1 MVLPRFTSPFRCMRS
16 RCAKSRLPC
25 QPTNKGEPC
34 SVAMSAV
41 SMMSLI
47 PTGMPSMGD
56 KVVPAFQ
63 RAVDASA
70 AARAPAMF
78 KVTKAPT
85 ASSCAAMT
93 SRQRSRKARG
103 ESLPLVN
110 APVWE
115 T

>member
-1 MVLPRFTSPFRCMRS
+1 
-16 RCAKSRLPC
+16 
-25 QPTNKGEPC
+25 
-34 SVAMSAV
+34 
-41 SMMSLI
+41 MSLI

-56 KVVPAFQ
+56 KVAPAFQ

-70 AARAPAMF
+70 AARGRRDVQGHKGADGDVAANDL
-78 KVTKAPT
+78 KA
-85 ASSCAAMT
+85 AF
-93 SRQRSRKARG
+93 RKARG

>member
-1 MVLPRFTSPFRCMRS
+1 
-16 RCAKSRLPC
+16 
-25 QPTNKGEPC
+25 
-34 SVAMSAV
+34 MSAV

-56 KVVPAFQ
+56 KVAPAFQ

-70 AARAPAMF
+70 AARAPF

>member
-1 MVLPRFTSPFRCMRS
+1 
-16 RCAKSRLPC
+16 
-25 QPTNKGEPC
+25 
-34 SVAMSAV
+34 MSAV

-56 KVVPAFQ
+56 KVAPAFQ

>member
-1 MVLPRFTSPFRCMRS
+1 MQHGNRNLLSALS
-16 RCAKSRLPC
+16 RHFGVRGRLLELAEDV
-25 QPTNKGEPC
+25 T
-34 SVAMSAV
+34 
-41 SMMSLI
+41 MSLI
-47 PTGMPSMGD
+47 PTGMPSMD
-56 KVVPAFQ
+56 DRVAPAFQ

-70 AARAPAMF
+70 AARAAAIF
-78 KVTKAPT
+78 QVTKAPT

-103 ESLPLVN
+103 ESLPLTN